1 MNSVLILNKTL
12 IRVGY
17 RQTSIDKNNIEKK
30 KKLKKSD
37 SFTDQ
42 NLESVALIWS
52 NENVAGRHLLNCRRY
67 FLFHEEDWAWHLRKY
82 NLV

>member
-17 RQTSIDKNNIEKK
+17 RQTSIDKNNIKKK

-42 NLESVALIWS
+42 NLESVALI
-52 NENVAGRHLLNCRRY
+52 
-67 FLFHEEDWAWHLRKY
+67 
-82 NLV
+82 